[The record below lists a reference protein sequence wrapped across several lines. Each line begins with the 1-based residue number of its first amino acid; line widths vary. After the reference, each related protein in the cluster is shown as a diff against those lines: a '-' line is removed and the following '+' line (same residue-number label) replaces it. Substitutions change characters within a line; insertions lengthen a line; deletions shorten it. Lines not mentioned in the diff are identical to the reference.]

1 MSSLFAS
8 LVSSKINELEELK
21 KNIPVE
27 IETRLKREAHA
38 VLSKFSEK
46 ISSVESEVA
55 LERERLLFEALIRS
69 REIVAETYEQMLRDL
84 IEAVYSEIDKLR
96 GSERYARLLARLL
109 ESSLKYVQSRDV
121 VIYASPR
128 DRGVVEAVAR
138 NMGIT
143 GIVAERDIR
152 GGIIVASKD
161 GSIMVDYSIE
171 TLLSN
176 MMEDLKHLVYAEV
189 HER

>member
-55 LERERLLFEALIRS
+55 LERERLLFEALIQS
-69 REIVAETYEQMLRDL
+69 RKIVAETYEQMLRDL
-84 IEAVYSEIDKLR
+84 IDAVYSEIDKLR
-96 GSERYARLLARLL
+96 GSERYARLLARFL
-109 ESSLKYVQSRDV
+109 ESSLKYIQSKDV
-121 VIYASPR
+121 VVYASPR
-128 DRGVVEAVAR
+128 DRGAVEAVAR

-152 GGIIVASKD
+152 GGIIVASRD

-176 MMEDLKHLVYAEV
+176 VMEDLKYLVYAEV

>member
-121 VIYASPR
+121 VIYVSPR

>member
-69 REIVAETYEQMLRDL
+69 REVVAETYEQMLRDL

-121 VIYASPR
+121 VIYVSPR